1 MPLMMKGEVRKIP
14 AIEKQLAQQG
24 KILTGLADN
33 MATVLTEQQAQRI
46 DIRSLHTE
54 VHASKE
60 ELKSEILS
68 ARAEARADSMD
79 LKATAM
85 RQLKDHEQRIDALE
99 DAAVFPTRTKTNPP

>member
-1 MPLMMKGEVRKIP
+1 VQKQGRD
-14 AIEKQLAQQG
+14 IEALGTAQEQQWKHFAQQG
-24 KILTGLADN
+24 KILTGLTG
-33 MATVLTEQQAQRI
+33 TVSTILEEQHAQRV

-79 LKATAM
+79 VKATAM
-85 RQLKDHEQRIDALE
+85 R
-99 DAAVFPTRTKTNPP
+99 